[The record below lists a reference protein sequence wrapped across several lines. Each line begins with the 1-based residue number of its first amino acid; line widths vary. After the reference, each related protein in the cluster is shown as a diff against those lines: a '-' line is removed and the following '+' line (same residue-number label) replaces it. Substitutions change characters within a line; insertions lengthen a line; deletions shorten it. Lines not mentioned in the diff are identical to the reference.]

1 LDDIIESGWDS
12 LTRVQQI
19 GIKYWE
25 GFNEKK
31 ISRSEVEE
39 IGRIVGD
46 VTEEVSPGTVYEICG
61 G

>member
-1 LDDIIESGWDS
+1 MDDIIESGWDS

-25 GFNEKK
+25 EFNEKK

-39 IGRIVGD
+39 IGRIVGE
-46 VTEEVSPGTVYEICG
+46 VSEEVSPGTVYEICG